1 MSKIAQS
8 KTPEEMVEAIF
19 ALDLDPIKFKLMDR
33 KEGEGWARER
43 TERVELEYRRYLVL
57 LARHPEATIVPSSE
71 VDKFWHAHILDTMK
85 YAEDCNAVFGCFLH
99 HFPYFGMRDEEDA
112 ANLARASEQTWRLYE
127 REFGTASARAASY
140 CVKAGS
146 KAGAA
151 EAAYCVRAGAPAAG
165 DAAYCVRA
173 GAPAATGA
181 AAYCV
186 RAGAPEPAQATYCVR
201 AATVAEAA
209 YCVRTQGPDV
219 MAKGRPILKPAND

>member
-1 MSKIAQS
+1 MSKNVQS

-57 LARHPEATIVPSSE
+57 LARYPEATIVPSSE

-85 YAEDCNAVFGCFLH
+85 YAEDCDAVFGCFLH

-112 ANLARASEQTWRLYE
+112 ANLSRASEQTWRLYE
-127 REFGTASARAASY
+127 REFGTASARAANY
-140 CVKAGS
+140 CMKAGS
-146 KAGAA
+146 RVGAV
-151 EAAYCVRAGAPAAG
+151 EAAYCVRAGVPAAADAG
-165 DAAYCVRA
+165 YCVRADARAATATAAYCVRA
-173 GAPAATGA
+173 GTPESAQ

-186 RAGAPEPAQATYCVR
+186 RAAT
-201 AATVAEAA
+201 AAEAA
-209 YCVRTQGPDV
+209 CCVRTQGPDV
-219 MAKGRPILKPAND
+219 MAKGRPTLKPAKD